1 MIDNNRL
8 ASDLAK
14 VVEALPETISRDDL
28 EHHPWLRVLIL
39 VSDDLSNRV
48 SRFDLDMLKM
58 GLIK

>member
-1 MIDNNRL
+1 MIDHNRL
-8 ASDLAK
+8 ASDFAK
-14 VVEALPETISRDDL
+14 LVEKLPETISREDL

-48 SRFDLDMLKM
+48 SSFDLDMLKI

>member
-28 EHHPWLRVLIL
+28 HRHPWLRVLIM